1 MRILRFFG
9 RVEYVFLSACMLAC
23 TFLLFANVVLRYFF
37 QSGIF
42 WAEEALRYLMI
53 WIAFIGAA
61 TCVRQGTHVSLDI
74 VINLLPSN
82 QRTAFSLFLDL
93 VGTVVSLFL
102 FKHSLAFV
110 LHARETHQVS
120 STMGGVPMYLVYSCL
135 PVGLLL
141 IGISSATNFYK
152 GLGPLRRTPNSVL
165 ER

>member
-1 MRILRFFG
+1 
-9 RVEYVFLSACMLAC
+9 MLAC

-102 FKHSLAFV
+102 FKYSLDFV
-110 LHARETHQVS
+110 IHARETHQVS
-120 STMGGVPMYLVYSCL
+120 STMGGVPMYLIYSCL

-141 IGISSATNFYK
+141 IGVASATKLFK
-152 GLGPLRRTPNSVL
+152 CLGPLWRAPNSHP

>member
-1 MRILRFFG
+1 MRILRVFG

-102 FKHSLAFV
+102 FKYSLDFV
-110 LHARETHQVS
+110 IHARETHQVS
-120 STMGGVPMYLVYSCL
+120 STMGGVPMYLIYSCL

-141 IGISSATNFYK
+141 IGVASAMKLFK
-152 GLGPLRRTPNSVL
+152 GLGPLRRAPNPPP

>member
-1 MRILRFFG
+1 MRILRVFG
-9 RVEYVFLSACMLAC
+9 KVEYVFLSACMLAC

-102 FKHSLAFV
+102 FKYSLDFV
-110 LHARETHQVS
+110 IHARETHQVS
-120 STMGGVPMYLVYSCL
+120 STMGGVPMYLIYSCL

-141 IGISSATNFYK
+141 IGVASAMKLFK
-152 GLGPLRRTPNSVL
+152 GLGPLRRAPNPPP